1 LTAAAESKT
10 YLSND
15 YYDGAMVL
23 DQSSSSN
30 NCSGSSFIDPET
42 VDIDFRAL
50 QYSLFITTIV
60 AALSAYFFFLNAW
73 YIRFSRFHHLLKY
86 CFKIGCFPISGTS
99 SKKKAAVAKAVMG
112 KTRMFNLRIFKFD
125 LLNFYFDYY
134 TPRKR
139 RIDAKKSKSKIRL
152 TLNRNCRECETLV
165 QDIQKI

>member
-23 DQSSSSN
+23 DQSSPTN
-30 NCSGSSFIDPET
+30 NCSDSSFIDPET

-73 YIRFSRFHHLLKY
+73 Y
-86 CFKIGCFPISGTS
+86 
-99 SKKKAAVAKAVMG
+99 
-112 KTRMFNLRIFKFD
+112 
-125 LLNFYFDYY
+125 
-134 TPRKR
+134 
-139 RIDAKKSKSKIRL
+139 
-152 TLNRNCRECETLV
+152 
-165 QDIQKI
+165 